1 MWVLLYTYTSYTLHH
16 NGKGPPSH
24 VEADSHKQLDV
35 FVADAGEDCHLLQE
49 ASNVLY
55 LLYQTYVYVDTP
67 MPVATVPMCVC
78 VGVQVCV
85 CALEYEMIV

>member
-1 MWVLLYTYTSYTLHH
+1 M
-16 NGKGPPSH
+16 
-24 VEADSHKQLDV
+24 
-35 FVADAGEDCHLLQE
+35 ADAGEDCHLLQE

-78 VGVQVCV
+78 VCVQVCV